1 MLAKCVF
8 TQKSATGKLIWKA
21 GSQENGVSLEKKMV
35 APAGGEHVG
44 ASGERVTFDFFIWV
58 VVPGRAHFVVIH

>member
-1 MLAKCVF
+1 M
-8 TQKSATGKLIWKA
+8 
-21 GSQENGVSLEKKMV
+21 SLEKKMV
-35 APAGGEHVG
+35 APAGEEHEG